1 MINKIPLDWRD
12 AHYKQQDE
20 NTMKKAI
27 QTVINEAVTI
37 VQQNTHGRVADYIP
51 ELASTPED
59 IVAVAVRLL
68 DGVIH
73 VAGNDPTLQAT
84 LQSVAKLVVLIGLLE
99 EMGADKVFSWL
110 RVEPSGDDFNSIAR
124 LDQFGPL
131 PSNPMLNAGAITL
144 CSRIPG
150 NAEQQHAWLE
160 TWIQRLFGENLYIDP
175 KVLASEKRTGDRNR
189 SLAYLLKN
197 NHVINGNVEA
207 ILDTY
212 FCLCSFRANPQQVSY
227 LPMLLARNGLDLNGK
242 RIISHQTV
250 KQVLAIMATC
260 GLYNESGAHLV
271 RTGMP
276 AKSGVSGFI
285 LAVAMRQAGIVVFSP
300 RVNDAGTSIRG
311 ELILEY
317 LSKQLA
323 WHFAD

>member
-1 MINKIPLDWRD
+1 MTSD
-12 AHYKQQDE
+12 
-20 NTMKKAI
+20 I
-27 QTVINEAVTI
+27 QTVLNQAINIAKNNI
-37 VQQNTHGRVADYIP
+37 NGKVADYIP

-59 IVAVAVRLL
+59 IMAVAVRTL
-68 DGVIH
+68 DGETYF
-73 VAGNDPTLQAT
+73 AGDQYTSGVT

-99 EMGADKVFSWL
+99 ETGANAVFSWL

-131 PSNPMLNAGAITL
+131 PSNPMLNAGAIAL
-144 CSRIPG
+144 CDHIPG
-150 NAEQQHAWLE
+150 EAEQQYAWLE
-160 TWIQRLFGENLYIDP
+160 GWMHRLFGEKLHIDR

-189 SLAYLLKN
+189 SLAYLLKDN
-197 NHVINGNVEA
+197 RTIEGNVEA

-212 FCLCSFRANPQQVSY
+212 FCLCAFKANPLQASH
-227 LPMLLARNGLDLNGK
+227 LPMLLANNGIDLNGK
-242 RIISHQTV
+242 RIISHETV

-260 GLYNESGAHLV
+260 GLYNESGTHLV

-276 AKSGVSGFI
+276 AKSSVSGFI
-285 LAVAMRQAGIVVFSP
+285 LAVAMRQAGIAVFSP
-300 RVNDAGTSIRG
+300 RVNPKGTSIRG

-317 LSKQLA
+317 LSTQLA